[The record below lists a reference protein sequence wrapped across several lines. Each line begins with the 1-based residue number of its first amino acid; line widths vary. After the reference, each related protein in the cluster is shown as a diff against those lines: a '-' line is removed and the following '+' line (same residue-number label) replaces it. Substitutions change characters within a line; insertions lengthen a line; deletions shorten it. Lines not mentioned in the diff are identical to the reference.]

1 MTHQYCTILD
11 SPLGKVSIFADDE
24 FVNSITF
31 KDKADKTTGLR
42 ENEIS
47 RMAAAQLS
55 AYFEGTLQVFS
66 LPTSQKGT
74 PFQQGVWEAL
84 CSIDY
89 GKTISYLKFSEQ
101 QNNILAIRAIAAA
114 NGKNDLAIV
123 VPCHR
128 VIGSNGK
135 LVGYAGE
142 LWRKQWLLDHERS
155 VSQQGQMT
163 LKF

>member
-31 KDKADKTTGLR
+31 KDKADKASGLL

-66 LPTSQKGT
+66 LPLLQKGT
-74 PFQQGVWEAL
+74 PFQQGVWNSL
-84 CSIDY
+84 CTIEY

-142 LWRKQWLLDHERS
+142 LWRKQWLLDHERA
-155 VSQQGQMT
+155 VSRQGQMT

>member
-1 MTHQYCTILD
+1 MTHQYCTLLD
-11 SPLGKVSIFADDE
+11 SPLGKISIFADE
-24 FVNSITF
+24 TAVNTITF
-31 KDKADKTTGLR
+31 KETEGAALQ

-47 RMAAAQLS
+47 QMAAAQLS
-55 AYFEGTLQVFS
+55 AYFEGTLQAFS
-66 LPTSQKGT
+66 LPLSQKGT
-74 PFQQGVWEAL
+74 PFQQGVWQEL
-84 CSIDY
+84 LTIGY
-89 GKTISYLKFSEQ
+89 GKTISYAHFSEQ

-142 LWRKQWLLDHERS
+142 LWRKQWLLEHERS